1 VKHTL
6 ILAAFA
12 AVLAAAPVQA
22 QPVAADL
29 LPAYEVATIVTS
41 MGLRPVGRPAWRRG
55 RYIVAAID
63 RYGREVNVVLDA
75 HNGQVLAVRPLARES
90 FGAPPPPPGYGR
102 RPAPYDPM
110 DGAAPP
116 PEAGP
121 GAPQPDDDEFFDNER
136 QQGALPPPRTAVR
149 PAPAPRDPAITGS
162 VTRAAPVARRDSTP
176 DANPRSTTPT
186 PRPRPALARA
196 NDPGNKPVPAPAD
209 KPAASAKPDDKK
221 PDAAKP
227 EAAKPEAKP
236 APKVQAAKPDAKP
249 APANKPDQ
257 ANKPDANKDVR
268 VIDLGKPKAAA
279 SKPEA
284 KPGEAIRF

>member
-1 VKHTL
+1 VKHTM

-12 AVLAAAPVQA
+12 VAFAAAPAQA

-29 LPAYEVATIVTS
+29 LPAYEAATIVTS
-41 MGLRPVGRPAWRRG
+41 MGLRPVGRPVWRRG

-75 HNGQVLAVRPLARES
+75 HNGQVLAVRPLGRDS

-102 RPAPYDPM
+102 GPYDPM

-116 PEAGP
+116 YEAGP
-121 GAPQPDDDEFFDNER
+121 GAPPPDDGEFFDNER
-136 QQGALPPPRTAVR
+136 QQGALPPPRTAAR
-149 PAPAPRDPAITGS
+149 PAPAPRDPS
-162 VTRAAPVARRDSTP
+162 VTGNVTRPAPAARKDVNADPNSKNA
-176 DANPRSTTPT
+176 APT
-186 PRPRPALARA
+186 PRPRPALAKA
-196 NDPGNKPVPAPAD
+196 NDPGNKPVPVPAD
-209 KPAASAKPDDKK
+209 QPAVSAKPDDKK

-227 EAAKPEAKP
+227 DAKPSAN
-236 APKVQAAKPDAKP
+236 VQAAKPDVKP
-249 APANKPDQ
+249 GPANKPQANKPDQ
-257 ANKPDANKDVR
+257 ASKPDAKKETDIR

-279 SKPEA
+279 KPEE